1 MSFTASSINAG
12 LQCPK
17 LYKFK
22 YIDGYR
28 AGESTPMKIGTLVHK
43 GLEAYW
49 LGKDLSNALMD
60 MQDVYMEDDWWT
72 SGDGLIAYVKCR
84 AYIHGYYKKYY
95 KQDPL
100 RTFINPTTVWTE
112 KEFKFTWADVTFKG
126 KLDVLVIDHKLGT
139 ARVIEHKTT
148 GTAIEVGG
156 VYFDRLPMDVQCTI
170 YRQAALEILNENP
183 SVAWDPELPEV
194 HYDVIGTSR
203 AAPKQKKKI
212 ARRKNETDEALENR
226 KADNQET
233 INEFEE
239 RMVETYEWHDCSKYI
254 RHEVPCTMMQHTN
267 RLTELV
273 EYVKLLE
280 NREFLE
286 IRNSTACGSYGGC
299 SFVDI
304 CLGRG
309 RLNDSAKL
317 VKLEDSHPELDGKGN
332 NYVSYDAEGAMI
344 TNVISPVTMEW
355 PA

>member
-43 GLEAYW
+43 GLESYW

-72 SGDGLIAYVKCR
+72 SGDGLVAYVKCR

-95 KQDPL
+95 EKDPL
-100 RTFINPTTVWTE
+100 RTFIRSTTVWTE
-112 KEFKFTWADVTFKG
+112 KEFEFTWADVTFKG
-126 KLDVLVIDHKLGT
+126 KLDALVIDHKLGT
-139 ARVIEHKTT
+139 AQVIEHKTT
-148 GTAIEVGG
+148 GTTIEVGG

-170 YRQAALEILNENP
+170 YRQAALEILMEDP
-183 SVAWDPELPEV
+183 RTDWDPELPEV

-203 AAPKQKKKI
+203 AAPKQIKKI
-212 ARRKNETDEALENR
+212 ARRKNETDEELAKR
-226 KADNQET
+226 KEENQET
-233 INEFEE
+233 IKEFED
-239 RMVETYEWHDCSKYI
+239 RMTEIYEWHDCSKYI

-280 NREFLE
+280 NKEFLE

-299 SFVDI
+299 SFVDV

-309 RLNDSAKL
+309 RLDDSTKL
-317 VKLEDSHPELDGKGN
+317 VKLENSHPELDGKGN
-332 NYVSYDAEGAMI
+332 NFVSFTDGHRDY
-344 TNVISPVTMEW
+344 
-355 PA
+355 